1 MEAKNVVDSD
11 TGKMRDI
18 GLLIEDYMT
27 KYMHGFNGS
36 LTFHFSDGVWR
47 KWEKH
52 EHGKGDVKPRS
63 K

>member
-1 MEAKNVVDSD
+1 MEAKNIVDGD
-11 TGKMRDI
+11 TEKMRGI
-18 GLLIEDYMT
+18 GLLIEEFMM
-27 KYMHGFNGS
+27 KNMQGFNGS

-52 EHGKGDVKPRS
+52 EHGKGDVNPRS